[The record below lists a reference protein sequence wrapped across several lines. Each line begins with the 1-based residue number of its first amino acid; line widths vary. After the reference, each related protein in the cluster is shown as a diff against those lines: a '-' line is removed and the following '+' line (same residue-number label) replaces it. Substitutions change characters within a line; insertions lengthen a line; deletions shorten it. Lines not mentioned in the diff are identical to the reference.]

1 MNRRTKH
8 VLSVGAL
15 LALLAL
21 ALPADA
27 VAQRAGVEV
36 WAANCGR
43 CHVIQPTDKYE
54 AKDWRSIGLHM
65 AITAR
70 LTTAE
75 RNAVIAFLIS
85 GARRGAAQGAAQEDA
100 TPAPDSATLDA
111 AIQEVVRAPARTEV
125 RNGRRPER

>member
-21 ALPADA
+21 VLPADA

-85 GARRGAAQGAAQEDA
+85 GARRGAAQEDA